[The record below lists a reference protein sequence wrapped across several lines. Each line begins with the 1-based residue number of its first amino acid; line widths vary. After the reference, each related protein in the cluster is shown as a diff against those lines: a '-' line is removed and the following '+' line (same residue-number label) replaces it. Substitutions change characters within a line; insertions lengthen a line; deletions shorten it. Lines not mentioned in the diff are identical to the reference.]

1 MDKDFLKIGHR
12 GARGHEPEN
21 TLLSF
26 KKALE
31 LDVDMIELDVYTL
44 KDGHTVVFHDD
55 ELGRTTNGEG
65 LLIGKTFEEI
75 KKLDAGKGEK
85 VPMLEEVLDL
95 VDKKTQVNIELKGED
110 TAQPVARIVEKYVQE
125 KGWSYD
131 DFLVSSFNH
140 RELKEFKDL
149 KPEVKIGM
157 LISDVSPDYSQLAE
171 NLGAYSINVNKEF
184 VTRELV
190 NDVHEKG
197 LKVFVWTV
205 NNKDEIRRIKLLGVD
220 GIFSDYPDR
229 L

>member
-65 LLIGKTFEEI
+65 FLIGKTFEEI

>member
-31 LDVDMIELDVYTL
+31 LGVDMIELDVYTL